1 MQLCLG
7 LKWYFEQ
14 EIKYGNVLVF
24 SFEHNVEFNLFLIG
38 KQYLLWYLA
47 SCLLWSHVAYH
58 LAEIKHKIQH
68 GNYEN
73 STDKKWNKRQVNVTS
88 GRSMCQRWKNHVSEW
103 TTHMEY
109 ISSLAYSYISSR
121 ISSAVFK
128 SKEFLQKTATQ
139 NKGII
144 PDSWN
149 RQTCS
154 VVD

>member
-1 MQLCLG
+1 MIFRTRNQIWHCLG
-7 LKWYFEQ
+7 
-14 EIKYGNVLVF
+14 F
-24 SFEHNVEFNLFLIG
+24 SFKHNVEFNLFLIR
-38 KQYLLWYLA
+38 KQYLFSYLA
-47 SCLLWSHVAYH
+47 SCLLWSHVAHH
-58 LAEIKHKIQH
+58 LAEIKHQIQH

-109 ISSLAYSYISSR
+109 ISSLAYSYFAREVHLLSSNPKLFGPF
-121 ISSAVFK
+121 A
-128 SKEFLQKTATQ
+128 KTATQ
-139 NKGII
+139 NEEII

-149 RQTCS
+149 QQTYS